1 MVSHNKDT
9 VAILNDLIETSKD
22 GELGFKVCAE
32 DVDRPD
38 LKAVFTERAG
48 TCSAAAAE
56 LQQLVRNLGGDPEQ
70 KATLGGAMHR
80 RWVDIKSTITGKDA
94 LAVLN
99 ECERG
104 EDMAKEHYERALDQT
119 LPPDVRAVVERQYRG
134 VLFNHDQIRMLRDS
148 ERARR

>member
-1 MVSHNKDT
+1 MASHNKDT

-56 LQQLVRNLGGDPEQ
+56 LQQLVRNLGGHPEHR
-70 KATLGGAMHR
+70 ATLGGAMHR
-80 RWVDIKSTITGKDA
+80 RWVDIESTITGTDA
-94 LAVLN
+94 W
-99 ECERG
+99 
-104 EDMAKEHYERALDQT
+104 AL
-119 LPPDVRAVVERQYRG
+119 L
-134 VLFNHDQIRMLRDS
+134 H
-148 ERARR
+148 ERARG